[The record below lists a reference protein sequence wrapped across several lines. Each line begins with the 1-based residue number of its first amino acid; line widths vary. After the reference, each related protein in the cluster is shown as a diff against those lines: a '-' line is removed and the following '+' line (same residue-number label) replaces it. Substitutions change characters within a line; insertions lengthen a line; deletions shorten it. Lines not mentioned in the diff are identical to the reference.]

1 MGEEGNNLNKS
12 ILQEPLGELVAKQLR
27 QSIWNRELQ
36 SGERLIEGDL
46 SEKFGVSRNV
56 IRDAFK
62 ILEYDELII
71 SIPRKG
77 TYVTEL
83 SKKDWREII
92 ELRTMIEAHVFVKV
106 LPLLK
111 EQDFKELEHI
121 LEIMKEKAQNQDWSA
136 LFDLDVQFHKYIVNL
151 SNNSRIIKIYDSIQV
166 QIRTY
171 MVYIDKYYS
180 SYESFYNEQKELF
193 NVLLT
198 KDSKIVDAHIR
209 KHIEYVEEKLLGE
222 F

>member
-1 MGEEGNNLNKS
+1 MNKS